1 MTLDA
6 TLVLQGARGI
16 RRVAA
21 VDFFYGPYMTVM
33 QSDELLVC
41 LEMSPMPSGAGCAY
55 RKLKRKT
62 GDWATAGAA
71 VVMQRSGDVI
81 TKARIGLTNVAPTP
95 LRATAAEQLLV
106 GKTLSP
112 DLINEV
118 ALQVRTICHPQ
129 EDLRGDVE
137 YKTAMAGEMT
147 KRAISLAAARCS

>member
-1 MTLDA
+1 
-6 TLVLQGARGI
+6 
-16 RRVAA
+16 
-21 VDFFYGPYMTVM
+21 
-33 QSDELLVC
+33 
-41 LEMSPMPSGAGCAY
+41 MPSGAGCAY

-71 VVMQRSGDVI
+71 VVLQRSGDVI

-95 LRATAAEQLLV
+95 LRATVAEQLLV

-112 DLINEV
+112 DLMNEV
-118 ALQVRTICHPQ
+118 ALQVRTICQPQ

-147 KRAISLAAARCS
+147 KRAIGLAAARCS